1 LNADFQLN
9 RIEDPGI
16 VTCLKYFPIV
26 ALLPCD
32 SVDLRAVWQEYGA
45 LHRRYGNVQQLRQAL
60 ATNSTL
66 AASHSL
72 LASLLRAAT
81 AVASKAASG
90 ARPWQLASH
99 GADASGGAS
108 DDGGDLLGAGPQPI
122 TDDHVQSALRLAMS
136 NLAASDDAEE
146 YGQGADTDMDGSK
159 EVQMG
164 GMHMNTLEDD
174 AATHESPGTL
184 PVTADSGRDDLPVL
198 LDGSA
203 LDVTGIFFGH
213 PCSSV
218 ADLCL
223 PSSLPRPFPSSPLC
237 SATATKRL
245 RFLYHPPCSCL
256 ALAVLVL
263 PCLWRSAAPCTP
275 QARCML
281 HVRLPSCTVD
291 PKPKPLNS
299 SSVSCYI

>member
-1 LNADFQLN
+1 MNADFQLN

-16 VTCLKYFPIV
+16 GTCLKYFPIV

-81 AVASKAASG
+81 AVASKASSG
-90 ARPWQLASH
+90 ARAWQLASR

-203 LDVTGIFFGH
+203 LDVTGTFFGH
-213 PCSSV
+213 PFSSV
-218 ADLCL
+218 ADLCLASSLPRPLCL

-245 RFLYHPPCSCL
+245 RFLDHPPCSCL
-256 ALAVLVL
+256 ALAVLVAL
-263 PCLWRSAAPCTP
+263 SCAMHTTSQMNVACAAPLMHP
-275 QARCML
+275 R
-281 HVRLPSCTVD
+281 P
-291 PKPKPLNS
+291 
-299 SSVSCYI
+299 